1 MFERD
6 NRTVRL
12 TAAGEIFRE
21 YAVDSLTSWQKLQG
35 RLQRSATELSGR
47 ISVFCSVTA
56 SFYFLQELLDQF
68 RARHRDVEIQLHT
81 GDTAQTIQRILDE
94 KEDIGIAAR
103 PDTLPA
109 KLAFKP
115 IGESS
120 LVFIAPAADCPL
132 RSRLSDY
139 QDRMGELPWQDIPMI
154 LSETGLARKRVNS
167 WFRARSITPEIYAQV
182 SGNEAIV
189 SMVSL
194 GFGVGVVPSLVV
206 ENSPRQVNVRVLHIE
221 PELEPFSIGICSL
234 RRRLA
239 DPLISAFWALNSDN

>member
-1 MFERD
+1 
-6 NRTVRL
+6 
-12 TAAGEIFRE
+12 
-21 YAVDSLTSWQKLQG
+21 
-35 RLQRSATELSGR
+35 
-47 ISVFCSVTA
+47 
-56 SFYFLQELLDQF
+56 
-68 RARHRDVEIQLHT
+68 
-81 GDTAQTIQRILDE
+81 
-94 KEDIGIAAR
+94 
-103 PDTLPA
+103 
-109 KLAFKP
+109 
-115 IGESS
+115 
-120 LVFIAPAADCPL
+120 
-132 RSRLSDY
+132 
-139 QDRMGELPWQDIPMI
+139 MI